1 MRMKWARIECMG
13 QIIHSCDILIG
24 KLEENRPF
32 ERERSKWKEY
42 INVLALKGGLESSL
56 SDRVLDVFD

>member
-1 MRMKWARIECMG
+1 MG
-13 QIIHSCDILIG
+13 QIIHSCDIVIG

-42 INVLALKGGLESSL
+42 IKVLALKGGLESSL